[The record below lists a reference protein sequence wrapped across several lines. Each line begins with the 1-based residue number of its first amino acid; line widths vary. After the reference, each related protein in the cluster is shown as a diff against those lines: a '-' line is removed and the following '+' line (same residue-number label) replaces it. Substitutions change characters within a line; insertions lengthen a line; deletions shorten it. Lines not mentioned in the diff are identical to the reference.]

1 MYACVC
7 VYVYIDSVCVRV
19 CVCVGA
25 YLHMCVDNI
34 RIMEY
39 LSLSN
44 AISNTPQ

>member
-1 MYACVC
+1 MHVCVC
-7 VYVYIDSVCVRV
+7 MYTLTLCVCV

-34 RIMEY
+34 RIVEY